1 MGPNEHKDGSGPDAA
16 NIPRI
21 AILDGSNHTRD
32 QRLEARRRPGGS
44 SALGG
49 QRLVRVVLGAMED
62 RRSSLASRHLPT
74 VAIYIFLL
82 PLVAAWLCCAARQIY
97 RELSMLGEKISII
110 FVEVLASEP
119 LVSVRLLCYR
129 HAPPSAVREHMS
141 SSSPGVCECFED
153 AAFFSTPSPLP
164 LLITNHLPPILP
176 CAPRLFRRR
185 TWIPR
190 TRRGRGRC

>member
-1 MGPNEHKDGSGPDAA
+1 MEAARTPRTSRASPSSTGPT
-16 NIPRI
+16 
-21 AILDGSNHTRD
+21 TR
-32 QRLEARRRPGGS
+32 ETS
-44 SALGG
+44 
-49 QRLVRVVLGAMED
+49 
-62 RRSSLASRHLPT
+62 ASRQDGGRVALVPSAASGWLGWCWERWKIGDLRWQAVICLPSRFIYSCSHLLLLGC
-74 VAIYIFLL
+74 VA
-82 PLVAAWLCCAARQIY
+82 PRGQIY
-97 RELSMLGEKISII
+97 RELSKLGEKISII

-129 HAPPSAVREHMS
+129 HAPPSAVREHLPS
-141 SSSPGVCECFED
+141 SGPGVCECFED